1 MLPLRYR
8 LLLATSGAAACA
20 LVPGPSPEQGR
31 PAIAVT
37 AVRQWLLDASPVAPL
52 RLIAHDGQVPPL
64 LVDWVTSPPMPE
76 DARERARQDVAA
88 AAAEWARARA
98 ARGEGLRFMPELP
111 AVPLR
116 VQVGELGVRA
126 TLSAEQGDRMYEHLF
141 WRRTKLRPF
150 CGGLLL
156 VHLVSWR
163 PILQLLA
170 LGGAATTLMLLR
182 YAV

>member
-20 LVPGPSPEQGR
+20 LVPGPSPEHGR

-52 RLIAHDGQVPPL
+52 RLCAHDGQVPPL
-64 LVDWVTSPPMPE
+64 LVDLVTSPLLPE
-76 DARERARQDVAA
+76 DARERARQEIAA
-88 AAAEWARARA
+88 AATEWARARA
-98 ARGEGLRFMPELP
+98 ARGEDLRYAPELP
-111 AVPLR
+111 ATPLR
-116 VQVGELGVRA
+116 VMVGDKGVRA
-126 TLSAEQGDRMYEHLF
+126 TLDTQPEGRVYEHLF

-150 CGGLLL
+150 CGGFLL

-170 LGGAATTLMLLR
+170 LGGAATSLMLLR